1 MWMMGTRVKE
11 TTRT

>member
-1 MWMMGTRVKE
+1 MMGTRVKE